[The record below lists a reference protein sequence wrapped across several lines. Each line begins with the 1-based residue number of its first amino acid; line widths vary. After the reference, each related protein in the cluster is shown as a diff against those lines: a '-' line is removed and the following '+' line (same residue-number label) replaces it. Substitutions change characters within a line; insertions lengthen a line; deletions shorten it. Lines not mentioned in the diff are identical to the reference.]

1 MTINTPDLKNSVHVF
16 LAHKGGVGKTTNAA
30 LLCEWLINRGAPPFV
45 FDADAKNTDA
55 CISNY
60 KALNARRLPLL
71 RTDEAGA
78 ERINESGFEALLESA
93 LEEEGPHVIDTG
105 ANTYTHWLSYVI
117 DLGLVQELEA
127 AGKTVY
133 LHTIVAGGEMTE
145 ETTKGLQEIASALPW
160 PIVVWVNE
168 YKSPAKLRGGVHFLE
183 STRYVALSSRITG
196 IVRLK
201 EVTPVQRDALDTLG
215 PLHLLVGEVRKDSGV
230 STQKRIAFGSWA
242 RNAFDGLDTVFGIPQ
257 AKAA

>member
-1 MTINTPDLKNSVHVF
+1 MNTPDIKNSVHVF
-16 LAHKGGVGKTTNAA
+16 LAHKGGVGKTTDGA
-30 LLCEWLINRGAPPFV
+30 LLCEWLINQGAAPVV

-60 KALNARRLPLL
+60 KALNARKLPLL
-71 RTDEAGA
+71 RTDETGA
-78 ERINESGFEALLESA
+78 ERINEAGFEELLESA

-117 DLGLVQELEA
+117 DLGLVDELKA

-133 LHTIVAGGEMTE
+133 LHTIIAGGEMTE
-145 ETTKGLQEIASALPW
+145 ETVKGLEELAAALPW
-160 PIVVWVNE
+160 PIVVWLNE

-183 STRYVALSSRITG
+183 SAPYVALSGRIEG
-196 IVRLK
+196 IVRMK

-215 PLHLLVGEVRKDSGV
+215 ALHLLVGEVRKDSGV
-230 STQKRIAFGSWA
+230 SSQKRIAFGSWA
-242 RNAFDGLDTVFGIPQ
+242 RDAFNGLDKVFQVGQ